1 MTCMSRLGD
10 RGYRELGGR
19 MDKSWPVGPSLWG
32 GGLSYRKWEATG
44 PTAEQGGRQDK
55 ADQAAC
61 YLTSLGFSFPVCR
74 RSLSQ
79 RPNIKWFFWYLPIYL
94 SIYLEINLEVILFYL
109 LI

>member
-1 MTCMSRLGD
+1 MHVKAGGQGLQRAG
-10 RGYRELGGR
+10 REDGQELAGGAQ
-19 MDKSWPVGPSLWG
+19 PLG

-94 SIYLEINLEVILFYL
+94 SIYLEINLEVIPFYL